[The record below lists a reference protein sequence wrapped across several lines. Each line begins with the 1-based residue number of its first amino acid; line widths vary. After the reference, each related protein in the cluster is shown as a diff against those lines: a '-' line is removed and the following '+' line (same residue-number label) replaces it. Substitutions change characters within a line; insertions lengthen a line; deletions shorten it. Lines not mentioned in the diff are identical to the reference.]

1 MKKIGA
7 FVAAVAVV
15 LGAGVSGPAHPAPA
29 DGGTPPGS
37 PVVPLSEDFTQVAAS
52 GFLRLG
58 VDLRTANLAVW
69 DSRENTVWYAN
80 PPELEGLELSQEML
94 RQLQSQLIITFVD
107 AALNEM
113 TVNSQEGCVQ
123 ADTFE
128 VRQIANGVRIVYDFA
143 EAVTSFRIP
152 VEITLAD
159 DYVQAS
165 IVYPE
170 IEEYGTS
177 RLTSVSLL
185 PYFGAGESGE
195 DGYALVPDGSGALIR
210 FSDSGRGASPYNQP
224 VYGSDPSVNLLLKSV
239 DNTQS
244 VRLPVFGMQKAG
256 HAFLAV
262 IHAGAAAASIR
273 AESDGGL
280 SPYTAVNSA
289 FIYHQQDLTGIRDK
303 ESNQRTVLMLHDKPT
318 AESPE
323 VRYYFLEKTDAD
335 YSGMARRYQRYLEEE
350 TDLRPAA
357 ESGRSVSLQFFG
369 KTSRPASFLGIPY
382 QKSVAATTFA
392 EVEQTMK
399 ALQDKGVN
407 GANILLYGFEKGG
420 YENRY
425 PFKAAFDKSLGGKA
439 AASRLQEQAKT
450 SRVFMVCDLVRDYGG
465 GMRLFSSNQYAK
477 SLNKVN
483 VVRRLPL
490 SSTWD
495 WDEKGASWRY
505 VSADSL
511 RKNNRR
517 LLDSLDA
524 SGVSGV
530 LLQNMGGELYS
541 DFDAHRGMDRG
552 QLLAVYRACFEQMR
566 AAGIR
571 LAADGANGYMAGLA
585 SLLLEVPSESSGQ
598 DLFSETV
605 PFYSMVYHGYTSLAS
620 QPVNLAG
627 DPADYLLT
635 LLETGI
641 QPAYWLTG
649 CDPAILSKTPL
660 KFLFNTCAENWID
673 SIAAASAAYTRLH
686 QGLEGQRIRAHS
698 REGDL
703 SLVTYENGVVLAA
716 NHGGAEQSWQGRV
729 IPAGEAV
736 RIETPAG
743 F

>member
-7 FVAAVAVV
+7 FLAAVAVL
-15 LGAGVSGPAHPAPA
+15 LGAGVSGSADPAPA

-224 VYGSDPSVNLLLKSV
+224 VYGSDPSVKLLLKSV

-262 IHAGAAAASIR
+262 IHAGAAAASI
-273 AESDGGL
+273 
-280 SPYTAVNSA
+280 
-289 FIYHQQDLTGIRDK
+289 
-303 ESNQRTVLMLHDKPT
+303 
-318 AESPE
+318 
-323 VRYYFLEKTDAD
+323 
-335 YSGMARRYQRYLEEE
+335 
-350 TDLRPAA
+350 
-357 ESGRSVSLQFFG
+357 
-369 KTSRPASFLGIPY
+369 
-382 QKSVAATTFA
+382 
-392 EVEQTMK
+392 
-399 ALQDKGVN
+399 
-407 GANILLYGFEKGG
+407 
-420 YENRY
+420 
-425 PFKAAFDKSLGGKA
+425 
-439 AASRLQEQAKT
+439 
-450 SRVFMVCDLVRDYGG
+450 
-465 GMRLFSSNQYAK
+465 
-477 SLNKVN
+477 
-483 VVRRLPL
+483 
-490 SSTWD
+490 
-495 WDEKGASWRY
+495 
-505 VSADSL
+505 
-511 RKNNRR
+511 
-517 LLDSLDA
+517 
-524 SGVSGV
+524 
-530 LLQNMGGELYS
+530 
-541 DFDAHRGMDRG
+541 
-552 QLLAVYRACFEQMR
+552 
-566 AAGIR
+566 
-571 LAADGANGYMAGLA
+571 
-585 SLLLEVPSESSGQ
+585 
-598 DLFSETV
+598 
-605 PFYSMVYHGYTSLAS
+605 
-620 QPVNLAG
+620 
-627 DPADYLLT
+627 
-635 LLETGI
+635 
-641 QPAYWLTG
+641 
-649 CDPAILSKTPL
+649 
-660 KFLFNTCAENWID
+660 
-673 SIAAASAAYTRLH
+673 
-686 QGLEGQRIRAHS
+686 
-698 REGDL
+698 L
-703 SLVTYENGVVLAA
+703 SLI
-716 NHGGAEQSWQGRV
+716 H
-729 IPAGEAV
+729 I
-736 RIETPAG
+736 
-743 F
+743 